1 MGFLGIYRALYDYA
15 PNEDAELAI
24 KQGDLLYILEKN
36 DDDGWWKAKKKAGTD
51 DEDEPIGL
59 IPNNYVE
66 KAETVG
72 HARAIYE
79 YTRQTDE
86 ELSFSEDA
94 VLEVFDTTDED
105 WILAGLDGEY
115 GFVPANYIEVQAA
128 APASAPSPPAAPA
141 LPIRPPSQSI
151 ATDDSTPPSD
161 DAPAAVPV
169 VAAPAA
175 ADPAAAIASVIQ
187 NRRSTKEPL
196 TIRFKEP
203 ELSDEESV
211 RSPALPSRPR
221 PQSQAYSVSSEQ
233 SAKPERTPE
242 SQPKGHLIPGNFHL
256 YNINE
261 MVSVMGKKKKMPTT
275 LGINLLTG
283 TILIAPERAENDPP
297 QEWTADKMTHY
308 SREGKHVFME
318 LVKPSKS
325 IDFHAGAK
333 DTAEEIV
340 SSLGELAGAAR
351 AEGLRE
357 VIAAGSQKR
366 QRKGTI
372 LYDFMA
378 QGDDEVTVAAGD
390 EVAIIDDSR
399 SEDWWQVRRLKN
411 GKEGVVPSSYIEFSG
426 TITPPLVQSA
436 TGPSGGQSS
445 ARSNVDQ
452 NRLEEIRLTKEA
464 IKAASKEPQQQQQVG
479 LGMPLPRR
487 GSSLIAPD
495 DGNNLGQQRPRR
507 ENGRNDSGSHAS
519 SKSKPDA
526 SKVRVWT
533 DRSKSF
539 SVEAQFLGLK
549 DGKLH
554 LHKMNGV
561 KIAVPIAK
569 MSHDDLVYVE
579 NLTGISLDDER
590 PLADV
595 KRASASKLTEKPKST
610 PVGASVDK
618 KPEYD
623 WFQFFLSCDVA
634 VGLCERYAQAFTRD
648 SMDES
653 VLPDVDAGVLRNLG
667 LREGDI
673 IKVMRTLDAKFG
685 RSKVNGDADGG
696 LFSGPGGALRNNTR
710 KGRPAPAVQTG
721 DVVDAAV
728 FSTKDASNSGETAAK
743 PASPP
748 SPAKEPKRPAGGFDD
763 DAWDVKPSKQ
773 EQHTQPQPP
782 APAAEAPKSVEPTP
796 APAPTPAALTGS
808 LQELS
813 LLTTPLEPSK
823 IEPPPQPLAP
833 LQSEP
838 QVPAA
843 QQPLLGA
850 SPSFFST
857 VPQPNQVV
865 SAQPSLTGVHIS
877 PKSLG
882 RQRPLA
888 PSISPPVQG
897 SLVVPPPP
905 QRPLSAPQSTLPQG
919 MFAAPALVPQ
929 VTGLVQGQVAPLG
942 QSLNDITQA
951 RLQQQ
956 YAAQLQNIQPI
967 QPALTGYIG
976 PQQQGLSQFP
986 QGAPGPYLQP
996 MITGAPGYIDPNRIS
1011 QFGGLQPQPTGFQP
1025 QPTGFQPQPTG
1036 FQPQPTGFQP
1046 SLTQSPFGAGSIN
1059 NYLPPPLQPQPTGF
1073 QGLQPGANNE
1083 LKAPLQPL
1091 VPQKTGPPP
1100 PVRFGVTP
1108 ETKKLTPQAT
1118 GRRANLAQ
1126 ATPENPFG
1134 F

>member
-1 MGFLGIYRALYDYA
+1 MGFLGIYRAIYDYT

-51 DEDEPIGL
+51 DEDEPSGL

-105 WILAGLDGEY
+105 WILAGVDGEY
-115 GFVPANYIEVQAA
+115 GFVPANYIELQAA
-128 APASAPSPPAAPA
+128 TPASAPSVPAAPA
-141 LPIRPPSQSI
+141 LPRRPPSQSI
-151 ATDDSTPPSD
+151 ATDDNTPPSD
-161 DAPAAVPV
+161 EAPAASPAI
-169 VAAPAA
+169 AAPAA
-175 ADPAAAIASVIQ
+175 ADPAVALASLIQ
-187 NRRSTKEPL
+187 NQNRQSTREPMTL
-196 TIRFKEP
+196 RFKEP
-203 ELSDEESV
+203 ELSDEESI

-233 SAKPERTPE
+233 PAKPERTPE

-340 SSLGELAGAAR
+340 SSLGELAGASR

-378 QGDDEVTVAAGD
+378 QGEDEVTVAAGD

-436 TGPSGGQSS
+436 TGPSGGNS
-445 ARSNVDQ
+445 ARSAVEQ
-452 NRLEEIRLTKEA
+452 NRLDEIRLTKEA
-464 IKAASKEPQQQQQVG
+464 IKAASREPQQQQVG
-479 LGMPLPRR
+479 QGMPLPRR
-487 GSSLIAPD
+487 GSSLIAPN
-495 DGNNLGQQRPRR
+495 DGNTLGQQRPRR

-569 MSHDDLVYVE
+569 MSHEDLVYVE

-595 KRASASKLTEKPKST
+595 KRASKVPEQPKPA

-618 KPEYD
+618 GPEYD

-685 RSKVNGDADGG
+685 RTKANGDADGG

-728 FSTKDASNSGETAAK
+728 FSTKEAPSSGETAAAK
-743 PASPP
+743 PASPA
-748 SPAKEPKRPAGGFDD
+748 SPVREPKRPAGGFDD
-763 DAWDVKPSKQ
+763 DAWDVKPTKQ
-773 EQHTQPQPP
+773 EQQTQPQPA
-782 APAAEAPKSVEPTP
+782 APAAEAPKNVEP
-796 APAPTPAALTGS
+796 APAPAPAPAPVALTGS

-813 LLTTPLEPSK
+813 LLSTPLEPSK
-823 IEPPPQPLAP
+823 IEPKPQPLAP
-833 LQSEP
+833 LPSEP
-838 QVPAA
+838 QLSAPAS

-857 VPQPNQVV
+857 MPQPNQV

-905 QRPLSAPQSTLPQG
+905 QRPLSAPQSTLQQG
-919 MFAAPALVPQ
+919 MFQAPALVPQ
-929 VTGLVQGQVAPLG
+929 VTGLVQGQVAPPG

-956 YAAQLQNIQPI
+956 YAAQLQQNIQPI
-967 QPALTGYIG
+967 QPMLTGYIG
-976 PQQQGLSQFP
+976 PQQQGLPQFP

-996 MITGAPGYIDPNRIS
+996 MLTGAPGYIDPSRIS
-1011 QFGGLQPQPTGFQP
+1011 QYGGLQPQPTGFQP
-1025 QPTGFQPQPTG
+1025 
-1036 FQPQPTGFQP
+1036 
-1046 SLTQSPFGAGSIN
+1046 SLGQSPFGTGSIN
-1059 NYLPPPLQPQPTGF
+1059 NYLPPPLQPQQTGF
-1073 QGLQPGANNE
+1073 QSLQPLQQGANNE
-1083 LKAPLQPL
+1083 LKAPMQPL

-1108 ETKKLTPQAT
+1108 ETKKLTPQPT
-1118 GRRANLAQ
+1118 GRRANLSQ

>member
-1 MGFLGIYRALYDYA
+1 MGFLGIYRAIYDYT

-24 KQGDLLYILEKN
+24 KQGDLLYVLEKN

-51 DEDEPIGL
+51 DEDEPSGL

-115 GFVPANYIEVQAA
+115 GFVPANYIELQAAAA
-128 APASAPSPPAAPA
+128 APASAPSVPAAPA
-141 LPIRPPSQSI
+141 LPRRPPSQSI
-151 ATDDSTPPSD
+151 AADDSTPPSGN
-161 DAPAAVPV
+161 APAAAPAI
-169 VAAPAA
+169 AAPAA
-175 ADPAAAIASVIQ
+175 ADPAVALASVIQ
-187 NRRSTKEPL
+187 KQNQNRQSTREPMTL
-196 TIRFKEP
+196 RFKEP
-203 ELSDEESV
+203 ELSDEESI

-221 PQSQAYSVSSEQ
+221 PQSQAYSVPSEQ
-233 SAKPERTPE
+233 PAKPERTPE

-340 SSLGELAGAAR
+340 ASLGELAGAAR

-378 QGDDEVTVAAGD
+378 QGEDEVTVAAGD

-436 TGPSGGQSS
+436 TGPSGGNP
-445 ARSNVDQ
+445 ARSAVEQ
-452 NRLEEIRLTKEA
+452 NRLDEIRLTKEA
-464 IKAASKEPQQQQQVG
+464 IKAASREPQQQQVG
-479 LGMPLPRR
+479 PGMPLPRR

-507 ENGRNDSGSHAS
+507 ENGRNDGGSHAS
-519 SKSKPDA
+519 SKAKPDA

-595 KRASASKLTEKPKST
+595 KRASKAPEQPKPA

-618 KPEYD
+618 GPEYD

-685 RSKVNGDADGG
+685 RTKANGDADGG

-728 FSTKDASNSGETAAK
+728 FSTKEAPSSGETAAAK
-743 PASPP
+743 PASPA
-748 SPAKEPKRPAGGFDD
+748 SPVKEPKRPAGGFDD
-763 DAWDVKPSKQ
+763 DAWDVKPTKQ
-773 EQHTQPQPP
+773 EQQTQPQPT
-782 APAAEAPKSVEPTP
+782 APAAEAPRNVEP
-796 APAPTPAALTGS
+796 APAPAPAPAPVALTGS

-813 LLTTPLEPSK
+813 LLSTPLEPSK
-823 IEPPPQPLAP
+823 VEPKPQPLAP
-833 LQSEP
+833 LPSEP
-838 QVPAA
+838 QVSAPAP

-857 VPQPNQVV
+857 MPQPNQISV
-865 SAQPSLTGVHIS
+865 QPSLTGVHIS

-956 YAAQLQNIQPI
+956 YAAQLQQNIQPI
-967 QPALTGYIG
+967 QPMLTGYIG
-976 PQQQGLSQFP
+976 PQQQGLPQFP

-996 MITGAPGYIDPNRIS
+996 MLTGAPGYIDPSRIS
-1011 QFGGLQPQPTGFQP
+1011 QYGGLQPQPTGFQP
-1025 QPTGFQPQPTG
+1025 
-1036 FQPQPTGFQP
+1036 
-1046 SLTQSPFGAGSIN
+1046 SLNQSPFGAGSIN
-1059 NYLPPPLQPQPTGF
+1059 NYLPPPLQPQQTGF
-1073 QGLQPGANNE
+1073 QSLQPLQQGTNHE
-1083 LKAPLQPL
+1083 LKAPMQPL

-1108 ETKKLTPQAT
+1108 ETKKLTPQPT
-1118 GRRANLAQ
+1118 GRRANLSQ